1 MSLWNIGL
9 RCWEVE
15 SHSRLLSKLNK
26 METESFPEST
36 VSRRS
41 RDWYDVTN
49 NQTIRRRC
57 KKNSL
62 TAWLLVVNE
71 TLSDMA
77 TTKKALSSVKL
88 LSAMS
93 LWKKLRHG
101 TAQLNA
107 WSVCM
112 SLRPLDERSLAKTF
126 GWSGTSA
133 TSWQSRMNN
142 NSDWWHWRKR
152 KSKFPKSERSAIMYM

>member
-15 SHSRLLSKLNK
+15 SHSRPLSKLNK
-26 METESFPEST
+26 METESFPESA
-36 VSRRS
+36 VSRRGIN
-41 RDWYDVTN
+41 WYNITI

-71 TLSDMA
+71 TLSDMV
-77 TTKKALSSVKL
+77 TTKKALSSEKL
-88 LSAMS
+88 LSTMS

-101 TAQLNA
+101 TAQLNV
-107 WSVCM
+107 WSACM
-112 SLRPLDERSLAKTF
+112 SLRLLDERSLAKTF

-133 TSWQSRMNN
+133 TSWQSRMRNKQCLMKKK
-142 NSDWWHWRKR
+142 DG
-152 KSKFPKSERSAIMYM
+152 E